1 MVVKLWS
8 GAAAAASTPAV
19 ARAALAAG
27 SHHGSLAAV
36 AHDHGALVG
45 SSTGT
50 WLIAAAL
57 LAGPLLAAVA

>member
-1 MVVKLWS
+1 VACTAMVVKLWS

-36 AHDHGALVG
+36 A
-45 SSTGT
+45 
-50 WLIAAAL
+50 
-57 LAGPLLAAVA
+57 